1 MQPSNGAV
9 LSADGIHSR
18 SDADVMA
25 SSASAPYCRPRAA
38 ELCLEHRHALMQR
51 VALLSQL
58 LRSCFGRNLYAG
70 AAAQRKASDQSD
82 GMVLIKNDHAECNC
96 PSLAGQEGQCSM
108 LTLVNWLQASS
119 IAAKEPTRV
128 EAQRLQSR
136 ASRSL
141 VQKVVEMYSK
151 PAPYCRGID

>member
-1 MQPSNGAV
+1 MMSALATTGTENMGHEWRTAAVQPSNGAV

-70 AAAQRKASDQSD
+70 AAAQRKASDQ
-82 GMVLIKNDHAECNC
+82 
-96 PSLAGQEGQCSM
+96 
-108 LTLVNWLQASS
+108 
-119 IAAKEPTRV
+119 
-128 EAQRLQSR
+128 
-136 ASRSL
+136 
-141 VQKVVEMYSK
+141 
-151 PAPYCRGID
+151 